1 MSQPSLGRY
10 VFVVQPVDAFE
21 PLLPGTVMVIK
32 TVLDVDGPMRN
43 GPLRFI
49 GICEASSDADAT
61 EQLRRKIA
69 RLPPSVPELAITE
82 LRLATR

>member
-1 MSQPSLGRY
+1 MSRY
-10 VFVVQPVDAFE
+10 VFVVQPVEAYD
-21 PLLPGTVMVIK
+21 PLLPGTVMMIK
-32 TVLDVDGPMRN
+32 TVLDVDGPMSAMGN

-49 GICEASSDADAT
+49 GICEARSDAEAR
-61 EQLRRKIA
+61 QHLQRRIA